1 MSLRQAL
8 LPTVAAVA
16 LAAAAT
22 GCSSSGESADT
33 AQVAAGFY
41 PLAWVAEQ
49 VGGDAVEVSN
59 LTRPGKDAHAS
70 ELSIHSTAALAQ
82 ADLVILSGG
91 FQAEID
97 SSAKANAAGAVLDV
111 ADVVDFMPTEDA
123 HAHEGES
130 HDDHAH
136 GEDSHGAGSHDGHDH
151 GDTDPHFWLDPLRMA
166 QVAEATAEE
175 LAEISPEHA
184 ATFRDNAAALVAELE
199 QLDADYTSGLANCTT
214 RTVVVSHD
222 AFGYLARYGLDFE
235 PVAGLSPG
243 AEPTPGDL
251 KHLAEVIEEEKLTT
265 VFTETLAPTK
275 LTDQLAADAGIT
287 TAVLDPVEGLVSAD
301 SEGDY
306 LSLMR
311 ANLAALTKAN
321 RC

>member
-1 MSLRQAL
+1 MSPRRAL
-8 LPTVAAVA
+8 LPLAAVIA
-16 LAAAAT
+16 IATAAT
-22 GCSSSGESADT
+22 GCSSGGENSGKP
-33 AQVAAGFY
+33 QVAAGFY

-49 VGGDAVEVSN
+49 VGGDAVEVTN

-70 ELSIHSTAALAQ
+70 ELSIHGTAALAG
-82 ADLVILSGG
+82 ADLVLLSGG
-91 FQAEID
+91 FQAEVD
-97 SSAKANAAGAVLDV
+97 SSVKANASGAVLDV
-111 ADVVDFMPTEDA
+111 AKVVDFIPAEDA
-123 HAHEGES
+123 HAHEGDS
-130 HDDHAH
+130 HDGHD
-136 GEDSHGAGSHDGHDH
+136 HDGHDH

-166 QVAEATAEE
+166 QVAEATADE
-175 LAEISPEHA
+175 LAKISPDDED
-184 ATFRDNAAALVAELE
+184 TFRENAAALVAELE
-199 QLDADYTSGLANCTT
+199 KLDADYTSGLSNCTT

-251 KHLAEVIEEEKLTT
+251 KHLAEVIKEDKVTT

-287 TAVLDPVEGLVSAD
+287 TAVLDPIEGLLSAD
-301 SEGDY
+301 NDSDY
-306 LSLMR
+306 LTLMR